1 MSTDTMQE
9 HTLEVRQ
16 VVRATPERVYQ
27 AWTTPDLLAQWF
39 APSPTF
45 AVVVHQ
51 VDLRVGGS
59 YRIEMKP
66 PQGPSHTAVGQYQ
79 ELDPPRRLVF
89 TWRWEEQPPRH
100 TLVTVDLQAH
110 AEGTEVILS
119 HTLFTSAEDRD
130 NHRKGWVGCLE
141 MLAGVVGAG

>member
-1 MSTDTMQE
+1 MSTDTTTE

-16 VVRATPERVYQ
+16 VVKASPARVYR
-27 AWTTPDLLAQWF
+27 AWTEPELLAQWF
-39 APSPTF
+39 APSPEFST
-45 AVVVHQ
+45 VVHEA
-51 VDLRVGGS
+51 DARVGGS

-66 PQGPSHTAVGQYQ
+66 PQGPVHTAVGQYQ

-100 TLVTVDLQAH
+100 TVVTVDLKPH
-110 AEGTEVILS
+110 AEGTEVTLT

-130 NHRKGWVGCLE
+130 HHQKGWEGCLQH
-141 MLAGVVGAG
+141 LAGVMGS